1 MPDQS
6 CFQFQ
11 PSDLD
16 KARKPGLS
24 GFMRIRNG
32 EDWLAL
38 SIESHLPYFDEIV
51 AVYNDC
57 SDRTPQILED
67 LATRF
72 PDKIKVVHY
81 EPVVHPSNS
90 DLHIRTPASSVHSI
104 VNYYNFSLAQTTRTI
119 ATKLDDDHLAIPA
132 QWQAMRDFLA
142 GKQFRLGNEMPCFS
156 GINLVHT
163 DGGLKIHATVPL
175 AGQGDHWFFEV
186 APGRYFVKDRRYEH
200 FNRKGLKLSYM
211 GFAYWHLK
219 FLKKDHGFGNYKLET
234 NPNSRFHKQKAR
246 FEAGREGISLQE
258 LARRCQ
264 IEAQSPSLTTRIARL
279 LSSKARLK
287 YERAAT
293 FPLDRLQKD
302 FVEAARILLRSE

>member
-1 MPDQS
+1 MTIIGKVARSTRFDSADDPLHQFSTMPDQS
-6 CFQFQ
+6 SFQFQ

-16 KARKPGLS
+16 KARRPGLS

-67 LATRF
+67 LAKRF
-72 PDKIKVVHY
+72 PDKIRVVHY

-132 QWQAMRDFLA
+132 QWQAMRDLLA

-163 DGGLKIHATVPL
+163 NDGLKIHATVPL

-200 FNRKGLKLSYM
+200 FNRKGLKL
-211 GFAYWHLK
+211 
-219 FLKKDHGFGNYKLET
+219 FLYRVYLLAPEISQEGPWIRQL
-234 NPNSRFHKQKAR
+234 QAR
-246 FEAGREGISLQE
+246 DEPELQV
-258 LARRCQ
+258 
-264 IEAQSPSLTTRIARL
+264 P
-279 LSSKARLK
+279 
-287 YERAAT
+287 
-293 FPLDRLQKD
+293 
-302 FVEAARILLRSE
+302 